1 MTTPM
6 YFPGPRGSLDD
17 GSLAEL
23 VQDSREVEVDVSA
36 ARPWAAT
43 DHGPVDVPDDA
54 SALIDGFAAYGG

>member
-1 MTTPM
+1 M

-23 VQDSREVEVDVSA
+23 VQDSREVEVDVSD
-36 ARPWAAT
+36 ARPWGTT
-43 DHGPVDVPDDA
+43 DNGPVDVPDDA

>member
-23 VQDSREVEVDVSA
+23 VQDSREVEVDVPA
-36 ARPWAAT
+36 ARAWVCT
-43 DHGPVDVPDDA
+43 DYGLVDVPDDA
-54 SALIDGFAAYGG
+54 SALIDGLAAYGG